1 MECCSNMKIIRT
13 IIISLYAVAVFA
25 GCASSDRRDQRFRLI
40 WRETSNVP
48 IEQVSTPDGFKIS
61 PAKAVKPLMDRSS
74 RAPWAE
80 FYLFVNKSNYYF
92 GNTRK
97 DTVLTYPEPGHWIID
112 GITGETL
119 YKESE

>member
-1 MECCSNMKIIRT
+1 MRNNIIC
-13 IIISLYAVAVFA
+13 LLAVVVLA
-25 GCASSDRRDQRFRLI
+25 GCASSDKQDKKFRLI

-48 IEQVSTPDGFKIS
+48 IEQVFTPDGFEIS

-80 FYLFVNKSNYYF
+80 FYLFVDNSNYYF

-97 DTVLTYPEPGHWIID
+97 GTELTCPETGYWIID
-112 GITGETL
+112 GITGKTL